1 MLMIGKLPRN
11 KVAGFTIIELA
22 IAMAV
27 FGFLILA
34 AAPSLQDWFKN
45 TRIRG
50 AAESLQNGILTAR
63 VEAIR
68 RNRPITFWL
77 LSNDDPD
84 QFLASCSLSESGTA
98 WMVSVDSP
106 AGNCDDAPSLTTTP
120 MIVTGRT
127 TGDSGKH
134 VAISATQSDGTTA
147 ATSIT
152 FNSFGSVVKTPGP
165 PDRDPIGQIDITN
178 DVDSSSSRSLRIVI
192 TANGKITLG
201 NRP

>member
-1 MLMIGKLPRN
+1 
-11 KVAGFTIIELA
+11 
-22 IAMAV
+22 
-27 FGFLILA
+27 
-34 AAPSLQDWFKN
+34 
-45 TRIRG
+45 
-50 AAESLQNGILTAR
+50 
-63 VEAIR
+63 
-68 RNRPITFWL
+68 
-77 LSNDDPD
+77 
-84 QFLASCSLSESGTA
+84 
-98 WMVSVDSP
+98 MVSVDSP

-134 VAISATQSDGTTA
+134 VAISAAQSDGTTA

-152 FNSFGSVVKTPGP
+152 FNSFGSVTNAGA
-165 PDRDPIGQIDITN
+165 IGQIDITN